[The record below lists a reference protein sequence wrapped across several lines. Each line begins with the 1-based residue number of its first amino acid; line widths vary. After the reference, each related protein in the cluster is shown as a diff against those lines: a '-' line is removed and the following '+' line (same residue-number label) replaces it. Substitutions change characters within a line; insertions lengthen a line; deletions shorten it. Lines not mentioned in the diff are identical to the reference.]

1 MRSGILRYVSRWRS
15 GRAGILRP
23 PLRRGAVRINEGRP
37 VSNLIQN
44 HERLVADRDRGA
56 SRPLIGASGAQPCPA
71 LSGGQFCPSAVLT
84 PLLLRS
90 CDRRVLTP
98 QRAQMS
104 FVDKVTA
111 RDVRRAAYLEGGLL
125 RGVWYLS
132 LGGAEEKSGILML
145 RYLNGRN

>member
-1 MRSGILRYVSRWRS
+1 MIAVAPLDDLRS
-15 GRAGILRP
+15 P
-23 PLRRGAVRINEGRP
+23 EGDPNR
-37 VSNLIQN
+37 
-44 HERLVADRDRGA
+44 
-56 SRPLIGASGAQPCPA
+56 
-71 LSGGQFCPSAVLT
+71 AVLAASILMLPAASLAGEGNAAVLA

-132 LGGAEEKSGILML
+132 LGGAEEKSGILMS